1 MHLIE
6 EMRTWIE
13 AEESPFRAQLLR
25 EDVAR
30 LERLTE
36 LAQSQDSYEA
46 YAKEG
51 LYIGWTQGDF
61 HTQQLKEPIEALMAA
76 FHAYKTAGGTDAQ
89 DRAVRE
95 TWGVLHRARL
105 EKLVRCL

>member
-6 EMRTWIE
+6 DMERWIE
-13 AEESPFRAQLLR
+13 TEESLFRAQLLR

-30 LERLTE
+30 LRKLFT
-36 LAQSQDSYEA
+36 LAQSQETFEA

-61 HTQQLKEPIEALMAA
+61 HTHQLKDTIEALMAA
-76 FHAYKTAGGTDAQ
+76 VHAYETGGRGDEQ

-95 TWGVLHRARL
+95 AWAVFHRTRL
-105 EKLVRCL
+105 EKLVHCL